1 MMTKIEHEIDHPRS
15 SFKRYNTTFT
25 PIRQSCRS
33 SILGIDTFFVITY
46 PAD

>member
-15 SFKRYNTTFT
+15 SFERYNTIFI
-25 PIRQSCRS
+25 PIRQRCRS
-33 SILGIDTFFVITY
+33 PILGIHTFFVITY